1 MGMRRPKSN
10 AERYGANN
18 LVYTTT
24 LANGR
29 RQLDVGRTQEKSSV
43 ARLENDPGYQERVQ
57 ELKGYG
63 VEVGTPRRR
72 NPNATGIGR
81 FGANLI
87 VDPTNEKVMNETR
100 TKAIQTQ
107 QKEELTRQKQEL
119 KTSAAVARRRAGGR
133 GSLVNQLPRMQT
145 MGAAGTL
152 G

>member
-1 MGMRRPKSN
+1 M
-10 AERYGANN
+10 
-18 LVYTTT
+18 
-24 LANGR
+24 
-29 RQLDVGRTQEKSSV
+29 
-43 ARLENDPGYQERVQ
+43 ENDPGYQERVQ